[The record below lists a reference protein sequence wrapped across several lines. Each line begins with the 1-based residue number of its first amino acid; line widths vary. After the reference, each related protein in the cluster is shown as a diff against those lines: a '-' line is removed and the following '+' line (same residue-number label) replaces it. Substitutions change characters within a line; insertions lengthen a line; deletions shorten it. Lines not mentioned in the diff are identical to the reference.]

1 MPHQPPANTP
11 SLEKAPGLRN
21 ESTRPTSWIDRVAFA
36 GCAPEDSEEER
47 RKKAVLTLTS
57 LAKCSVCPI
66 WYGAYY
72 LVGAP
77 LAALGPLVYQL
88 LTIGNILFFFRTKDF
103 ARFRNVQTA
112 AILLCPFWMHLALGG
127 YASSAALL
135 LWPLLAPL
143 TALLF
148 HGTRQSVYWLAAYLV
163 IVVISGLSDSALP
176 FPPAQIGP
184 VMNRVFFCMN
194 LAMPSFIAYLAVR
207 YFAHLIELEKKV
219 QVRLNAEIVALN
231 KRLAAE
237 NLRLGAELDV
247 ARRLQAMVLPK
258 QEELAK
264 VPKLDIAGYM
274 RPADHVGGDYYD
286 VLSLGAHTKVGIGD
300 VTGHGLESGL
310 VMLMVQS
317 IARTLYEAG
326 VYDPARFLRVLNQAL
341 YKNVQ
346 RIQTDKN
353 LSLAF
358 LDFRDDHMVLSGQ
371 HEEVLLV
378 RADRSVER
386 IDTTE
391 LGFPVGM
398 EQDISSFLAT
408 REVPIGP
415 GDYVVLYTDGVTE
428 AANEQGE
435 LYGVERLCQSI
446 LSPRPGSARDL
457 SSAVVDDL
465 FRFIGKAP
473 IQDDISLV
481 VIRQPQ

>member
-1 MPHQPPANTP
+1 MPNHPSATAPAP
-11 SLEKAPGLRN
+11 DRDPGVRSAPVR
-21 ESTRPTSWIDRVAFA
+21 STSFTDRVAFA
-36 GCAPEDSEEER
+36 GCRPDDSEEER

-66 WYGAYY
+66 WYGAYF

-77 LAALGPLVYQL
+77 LAAFGPLVYQL
-88 LTIGNILFFFRTKDF
+88 LTICNVLYFFRKKDF
-103 ARFRNVQTA
+103 ALFRNVQTA

-127 YASSAALL
+127 YMSSAALL

-148 HGTRQSVYWLAAYLV
+148 QGTRQSVYWLAAYLG
-163 IVVISGLSDSALP
+163 IIVISGLWDPFLP
-176 FPPAQIGP
+176 FPAVQLGTA
-184 VMNRVFFCMN
+184 MNLVFFCMN

-207 YFAHLIELEKKV
+207 YFAYLVELEKKV

-231 KRLAAE
+231 QRLAAE
-237 NLRLGAELDV
+237 NLRLGAEVDV

-264 VPKLDIAGYM
+264 VPKLDISGYM

-286 VLSLGAHTKVGIGD
+286 VLSLGSHTKVGIGD
-300 VTGHGLESGL
+300 VTGHGLEAGL

-317 IARTLYEAG
+317 IARTLHEAG
-326 VYDPARFLRVLNQAL
+326 EYDPARFLRVLNQTL

-358 LDFRDDHMVLSGQ
+358 LDFRDGRLVLSGQ

-378 RADRSVER
+378 RADRTLVR

-398 EQDISSFLAT
+398 EEDISSFVAT
-408 REVPIGP
+408 REIPIAP
-415 GDYVVLYTDGVTE
+415 GDCVVLYTDGVTE
-428 AANEQGE
+428 AANDRGE
-435 LYGVERLCQSI
+435 LYGVERLCQS
-446 LSPRPGSARDL
+446 LLARRLESARDIG
-457 SSAVVDDL
+457 SAVVDDL

-481 VIRQPQ
+481 VIRQPA